1 MADSFNV
8 PQTALKE
15 RLPRVQR
22 HRAASPLVIIATICV
37 AALLIVALLVYG
49 GVFATR
55 RGERSP
61 TSADSSLSKAVQVWK
76 DETAMLGR
84 MRVSRMMADDRNNFA
99 EVHRLDAEIE
109 AQEAKV
115 DRARQQKELLDR

>member
-8 PQTALKE
+8 PITALKH
-15 RLPRVQR
+15 RLPKVQR
-22 HRAASPLVIIATICV
+22 RQAASPLVIITTVCV
-37 AALLIVALLVYG
+37 GALLIVALLIYV

-55 RGERSP
+55 RGEHAP
-61 TSADSSLSKAVQVWK
+61 TSADSSLTKAVQVWK

-99 EVHRLDAEIE
+99 EVHQLDAEIE

-115 DRARQQKELLDR
+115 DRARQRKDLLDR